1 MCLFVPNIF
10 LHNHQL
16 LCQDYPSLS
25 SNFYH
30 QGKNNQFNH
39 LLLCHDYPRVS
50 YDYPRVSLNIYH
62 QGKKQQYATKTRQ
75 RFLPLKF
82 LLFIFLYYF
91 EFYYYLFS
99 LLHLLK
105 LIYYL
110 LFFWKISYMSRQK
123 LYQKNFSLEQ
133 DFSFKLLIPFLQWIS
148 RKSFGKMLYQSI
160 FIPNFW

>member
-1 MCLFVPNIF
+1 MCV
-10 LHNHQL
+10 
-16 LCQDYPSLS
+16 CLS
-25 SNFYH
+25 QTFSYTITNFCVRIT
-30 QGKNNQFNH
+30 QVLVQTFTTRGKTTNLITYFCVMITH
-39 LLLCHDYPRVS
+39 YPRV
-50 YDYPRVSLNIYH
+50 
-62 QGKKQQYATKTRQ
+62 ARQ
-75 RFLPLKF
+75 CFLALKF